1 MSIRVTLRATSTDGR
16 LVDFDQETIQLHIRK
31 LHISN
36 LRRSGRMM
44 VFDVTIKNPLR
55 IPLNNVNL
63 LIDEPYGDRTH
74 NIGHLGND
82 P

>member
-16 LVDFDQETIQLHIRK
+16 LVDFDQEVIQLHIRK

-44 VFDVTIKNPLR
+44 VFDVTIKTLR
-55 IPLNNVNL
+55 FPLNNVNL
-63 LIDEPYGDRTH
+63 LIDEPYGDRTL
-74 NIGHLGND
+74 ISAVG
-82 P
+82 